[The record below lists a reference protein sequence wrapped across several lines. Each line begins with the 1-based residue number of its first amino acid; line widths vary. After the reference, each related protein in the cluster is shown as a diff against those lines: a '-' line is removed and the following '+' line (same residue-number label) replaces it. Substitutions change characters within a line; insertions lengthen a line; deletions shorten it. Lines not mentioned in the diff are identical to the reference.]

1 MCHQGSYKEYKTVLK
16 AKEFVKKATT
26 PFCNSPHSNW
36 TPSFP
41 YLEENT
47 SFPANVPYTLTS
59 YQYTTVFL
67 CYWKYQK
74 RIADNLTEY

>member
-1 MCHQGSYKEYKTVLK
+1 MYPQDSYKEYSTVLK
-16 AKEFVKKATT
+16 AKEFVRRTTT
-26 PFCNSPHSNW
+26 PCYNSPHNNW

-47 SFPANVPYTLTS
+47 SFQPNAMYTLT
-59 YQYTTVFL
+59 YCHYTTIFL

-74 RIADNLTEY
+74 RTADNLTEY